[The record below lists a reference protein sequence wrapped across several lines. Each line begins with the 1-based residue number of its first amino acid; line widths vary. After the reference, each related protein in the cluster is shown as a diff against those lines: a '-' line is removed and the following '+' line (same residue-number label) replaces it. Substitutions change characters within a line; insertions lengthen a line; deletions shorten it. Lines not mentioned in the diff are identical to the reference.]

1 MAEGIV
7 HVEGQRGLQVHV
19 DRVASLHVSGNC
31 LARDLARDAPSC
43 HLNALFMVTP
53 TGWIMSV
60 WPPGMDGH
68 HVEIEEL
75 VLACCAELSLVCRS
89 TQSNKRRIT
98 RCRAGETA
106 QMVETLHQWFG
117 QDAICTFPLGGATR
131 SPCVSCPAVEGDATR
146 ELRFVSPTCVPACC
160 AELIACANTEVRAM
174 SHLPSALLSVM

>member
-1 MAEGIV
+1 MADGIV

-89 TQSNKRRIT
+89 TQSNKRRIGPGPPDPDAELEKLHKWWRLCT
-98 RCRAGETA
+98 SGSDKMRSARSHWVEQRAA
-106 QMVETLHQWFG
+106 
-117 QDAICTFPLGGATR
+117 
-131 SPCVSCPAVEGDATR
+131 PCVSCPAVEGDATR

-160 AELIACANTEVRAM
+160 ASQSCD
-174 SHLPSALLSVM
+174 